1 MTDAPTSAVAPT
13 STVANPT
20 LSLIVATTHGW
31 HDYRRIFMTHRAAI
45 EAVGGELIVGDSSG
59 NAPPTTADVGPSV
72 TWVSAPGDGVFQL
85 RTRCYP
91 IARAPIIAHT
101 EDHCVL
107 DAEWG
112 KTALELH
119 GEYPDAAVIGAVIEN
134 GSTDAL
140 NDWAN
145 FFVGHVWDMPSVGQG
160 RQVGAAGLTCV
171 TYKSHAIKDMESV
184 GDLGVNEAYHQLKLS
199 ARGEK
204 VLMDDRL
211 RCSHVQS
218 GGVKRAVKRTWHAA
232 RAGAAMRRQ
241 KLNARSV
248 LRIALTPVL
257 PVWYSATIARQVL
270 ARKYHRRDALVS
282 GPYIVG
288 FLFVRAA
295 AEVVGYVAGMG
306 DSGNRFD

>member
-1 MTDAPTSAVAPT
+1 MSAALT
-13 STVANPT
+13 STVAAPT

-31 HDYRRIFMTHRAAI
+31 DDYRRIFMTQRAAI
-45 EAVGGELIVGDSSG
+45 EAAGGELIVGDSSG
-59 NAPPTTADVGPSV
+59 HPPPTTADVGPAV
-72 TWVSAPGDGVFQL
+72 TWISAPGDGVFQL
-85 RTRCYP
+85 RTRAYP
-91 IARAPIIAHT
+91 VARAPIVAHT

-107 DAEWG
+107 DQDWA

-119 GEYPDAAVIGAVIEN
+119 RQYPDAAVIGAVVEN

-171 TYKSHAIKDMESV
+171 TYKRHAIEGMTSV
-184 GDLGVNEAYHQLKLS
+184 GDMGVNEAYHQLELS
-199 ARGEK
+199 KRGEK

-232 RAGAAMRRQ
+232 RAGAAMRRE
-241 KLNARSV
+241 KLTPRQAV
-248 LRIALTPVL
+248 RIALTPVL
-257 PVWYSATIARQVL
+257 PIWYSAAIARQVI
-270 ARKYHRRDALVS
+270 ARRYHRRDALAS
-282 GPYIVG
+282 APYIVG
-288 FLFVRAA
+288 FLGIRAV